1 MCLALSI
8 GYEVN
13 AASEA
18 TEVIAKHSVEC
29 EASEATGGVH
39 VPEAS
44 EASKTTF
51 KMNICDFH

>member
-1 MCLALSI
+1 MCLNLSI

-29 EASEATGGVH
+29 EPSDATGGVH
-39 VPEAS
+39 VPEATMYLRRP
-44 EASKTTF
+44 K
-51 KMNICDFH
+51 

>member
-18 TEVIAKHSVEC
+18 TNLVAKHSVEC
-29 EASEATGGVH
+29 EPSEAMGGVH

-44 EASKTTF
+44 EAIQTAF
-51 KMNICDFH
+51 KK